1 MRAVSEPYAA
11 EREALCRT
19 GARLA
24 SRGLAPGTSG
34 NLSLRVAGGYLMT
47 PTNASLGE
55 LDPAGLSLLDE
66 RGEPLA
72 GAAPTKERFLH
83 IAVYTQRP
91 GAQAV
96 VHLHSPYAVAL
107 ACLEHADERDVLPAL
122 TPYAVMR
129 VGQLPLVPYF
139 RPGDIA
145 LADAVAECA
154 REHHA
159 VLLANHGPV
168 IAGASLEAAAGIA
181 EELEETARLSFIVS
195 GHAVRTLNASQIAEL
210 RAAFPS

>member
-1 MRAVSEPYAA
+1 MSEPYEV
-11 EREALCRT
+11 ERAALCRT

-24 SRGLAPGTSG
+24 ARGLAPGTSG
-34 NLSLRVAGGYLMT
+34 NLSLRVAGGFLMT

-55 LDPAGLSLLDE
+55 LDPRRLALLDE

-72 GAAPTKERFLH
+72 GDAPTKERFLH
-83 IAVYTQRP
+83 VAVYAQRP
-91 GAQAV
+91 QASAV

-107 ACLEHADERDVLPAL
+107 ACLQHADERDVLPPL

-129 VGQLPLVPYF
+129 VGRLPLVPYF
-139 RPGDIA
+139 RPGDAA
-145 LADAVAECA
+145 LAAAVGACA

-168 IAGASLEAAAGIA
+168 IAGSSLEAAAAVA
-181 EELEETARLSFIVS
+181 EELEETARLSFILT
-195 GHAVRTLNASQIAEL
+195 GHAVRSLDATQIAEL